1 MVKVIVNPTWQLMQY
16 LKITKV
22 NGTNRDRRISEVTM

>member
-1 MVKVIVNPTWQLMQY
+1 MIKVIVNATWQLMQD

-22 NGTNRDRRISEVTM
+22 NGTNRDRRSSEVTM